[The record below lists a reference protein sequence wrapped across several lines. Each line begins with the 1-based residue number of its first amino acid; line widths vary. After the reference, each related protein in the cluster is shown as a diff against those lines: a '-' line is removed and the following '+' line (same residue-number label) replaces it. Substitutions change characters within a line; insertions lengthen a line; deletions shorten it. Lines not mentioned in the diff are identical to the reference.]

1 MAICI
6 IHRLKKIKIHIKQS
20 IRFFLF
26 ISYFHYFFKITFIK
40 KSRQCICI
48 SKVFKLMLLSHILWN
63 NHDFCKRIPFPLNRN
78 HTHNKESAFISGT
91 VLQTIRILL
100 FLYQLPHML
109 GRKHIRKLC
118 IFSICQY
125 RILIRNPLNKLVIG
139 SFFRI
144 KIFTPLVFI
153 FVSVIF

>member
-26 ISYFHYFFKITFIK
+26 ISYFHHFFKITFIK
-40 KSRQCICI
+40 ESCKRICI
-48 SKVFKLMLLSHILWN
+48 SKVFKLMLLSHILCN
-63 NHDFCKRIPFPLNRN
+63 KHDFCKHIPFPLNRN
-78 HTHNKESAFISGT
+78 HTHNKESAFISGA

-100 FLYQLPHML
+100 SLYQLPHML

-125 RILIRNPLNKLVIG
+125 RILIRNFLNKLVIS

-144 KIFTPLVFI
+144 KIFASLVFI
-153 FVSVIF
+153 FISVIF